1 MNLIEKKL
9 TAPSKVYK
17 TKEKRIERSFKG
29 IFKKV

>member
-9 TAPSKVYK
+9 TTPSKVNK
-17 TKEKRIERSFKG
+17 TKEKGIERLFKG